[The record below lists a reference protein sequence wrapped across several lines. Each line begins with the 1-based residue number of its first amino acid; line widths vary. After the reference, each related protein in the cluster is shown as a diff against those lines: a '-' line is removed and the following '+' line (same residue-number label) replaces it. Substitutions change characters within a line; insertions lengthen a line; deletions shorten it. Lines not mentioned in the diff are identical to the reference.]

1 MHQPSWTV
9 EWFDLPCKWNIELR
23 LIFKKATIKGYYKE
37 CSFNK
42 EYLWAITLTKREHCK
57 SQQANTNSNHC
68 TYATSISKM
77 ASNTNNTCP
86 NSENLSPRLL
96 MNANSNDRYFK
107 PLLTIII
114 NLTNSQQDCL
124 LKRYKN
130 HNKLIYGF
138 SNFGQWELLI

>member
-1 MHQPSWTV
+1 
-9 EWFDLPCKWNIELR
+9 
-23 LIFKKATIKGYYKE
+23 
-37 CSFNK
+37 
-42 EYLWAITLTKREHCK
+42 
-57 SQQANTNSNHC
+57 
-68 TYATSISKM
+68 
-77 ASNTNNTCP
+77 
-86 NSENLSPRLL
+86 